1 MIILSPPLCSSSLQQ
16 LEMRTNDPISTFMI
30 QIAVLANHQNGRD
43 THMRQ
48 IKVYTPVEESS
59 IGKFPRCTTVIS
71 KGLEKEQTMPFPNTS
86 MVAPTKPTGTE
97 LPKIKA
103 VSPME
108 KGENNCNPGQLY
120 SKLFDEVEK
129 VKCWKVK
136 VDSDTLQKERRLQGN
151 KRTIETQRKAIQEL
165 QRIILMILFA
175 LCVLSSQFGSESL
188 SVKLEEQISEN
199 EDLRN
204 KTWLQHLKAFVFKQK
219 MINKRCKKK
228 CPTAKQIAFMFS
240 VKEALL
246 QFEDLKEKYNQ
257 EYDMKEKEV
266 AELQTQI
273 RDKEH
278 ELQNLLLDLHENQ
291 KHCKQLQEA
300 TNEQCG
306 LLSSSK
312 TEQESLLQK
321 RLTAE
326 QRCTETEI
334 KCEALAAI
342 LEQTKEEFT
351 EMIQSKDSSL
361 QGLRK
366 VKNDQAETLEQIQT
380 NIQELQDSL
389 ALETKSPHTTEA
401 HLKTLT
407 VRFCCSQ
414 DKTSKC
420 VESMKEKSTSLK
432 SNAAAGGKLFTEVK
446 TNKEHT
452 FQMVQLRQDIHQ
464 HEDKYTEL
472 LANFNELHCEKT
484 VIQQQFVSRS
494 SSVKA
499 VEENLKV
506 SEKKAVKLTKQIQR
520 LEEENQ
526 GLREEVKSIENKSQ
540 EKCQETEIL
549 QKKLKQM

>member
-1 MIILSPPLCSSSLQQ
+1 MDRNRGFSFKLLVPSRVSNGQVS
-16 LEMRTNDPISTFMI
+16 
-30 QIAVLANHQNGRD
+30 AVRPQE
-43 THMRQ
+43 
-48 IKVYTPVEESS
+48 VEETC
-59 IGKFPRCTTVIS
+59 GDFMAA
-71 KGLEKEQTMPFPNTS
+71 GLEKEQTMPFPNTS

-204 KTWLQHLKAFVFKQK
+204 NLRVKQK
-219 MINKRCKKK
+219 MINKRCKK
-228 CPTAKQIAFMFS
+228 
-240 VKEALL
+240 ALL

-266 AELQTQI
+266 SRRKCRSVYSVYETQGLWFGI
-273 RDKEH
+273 RRSQSFKLKYGIRNMNYKTSCWTSMKTRSTANNSKKQQMNNVDFSVAQK
-278 ELQNLLLDLHENQ
+278 LNKSPCFRNVSLRAALHRN
-291 KHCKQLQEA
+291 
-300 TNEQCG
+300 
-306 LLSSSK
+306 
-312 TEQESLLQK
+312 
-321 RLTAE
+321 R
-326 QRCTETEI
+326 
-334 KCEALAAI
+334 ALAAI

-452 FQMVQLRQDIHQ
+452 FQMEQLRQDIHQ

-499 VEENLKV
+499 VEENLKD